1 MKEGLKR
8 LIARK
13 RQLLLYLVFGVLT
26 SVCSLLACYL
36 TLKFGVLL
44 FHDEKGEPTALLD
57 VLGSTTQW
65 IVGVVVAFVTNK
77 RWVFVEAERG
87 GRATAKQFGTFAGAR
102 VLTYFLEVVLNLA
115 FIAFLEFLHYR
126 TSTFPL
132 FGQEIAIS
140 ARVWA
145 KAMAAVA
152 VVIANYFISKLFIFR
167 KKRTTLDESNAD

>member
-1 MKEGLKR
+1 MKEELKR

-77 RWVFVEAERG
+77 RWVFVDAEHG
-87 GRATAKQFGTFAGAR
+87 GRATVKQFSAFAGAR
-102 VLTYFLEVVLNLA
+102 VATYFLEVVLNLA
-115 FIAFLEFLHYR
+115 FISILEFLHYR
-126 TSTFPL
+126 TPTFPM
-132 FGQEIAIS
+132 FGTEIAIS

-145 KAMAAVA
+145 KAFAAVA

-167 KKRTTLDESNAD
+167 KKRTALDESNAD